1 MVAYLPHDKS
11 ELRHIAA
18 KGPLCP
24 CATSTVL
31 NARQGRRCVNNVAI
45 WRPSRPLCDLIVF
58 AVVIVGRR
66 DAAQADIGCSLEV
79 GVLYAR
85 GDSDLLGIGIIDD
98 VDPAP
103 G

>member
-1 MVAYLPHDKS
+1 MLP
-11 ELRHIAA
+11 R
-18 KGPLCP
+18 
-24 CATSTVL
+24 
-31 NARQGRRCVNNVAI
+31 
-45 WRPSRPLCDLIVF
+45 DLIVF

-98 VDPAP
+98 VDPAH